1 MSCANT
7 SLPWFIDP
15 PRAMLPRGVAKPK
28 FEIQIETK
36 KINRLCVF
44 HQQLTGAESPNVG
57 TLLIFLIDHV
67 RSLPAALRVLTS
79 PRSCCAKCPIRQRKP
94 ESGVGERKGC
104 KSIVTR
110 NARHAPRYILQISQ
124 PTNEAAWACESPS
137 RSRPK
142 GSPGGERKSM
152 LRAGAR
158 CTLC

>member
-57 TLLIFLIDHV
+57 TLLPRFNNDDGAGCNATDVFYGSRCFSICTLSPTSSAVICDLAGKSARIASVRLNIVIEGPPHRRNIQHALRRIAWTASSALENSLARDLHSRVRRAIFE
-67 RSLPAALRVLTS
+67 PAA
-79 PRSCCAKCPIRQRKP
+79 
-94 ESGVGERKGC
+94 
-104 KSIVTR
+104 
-110 NARHAPRYILQISQ
+110 
-124 PTNEAAWACESPS
+124 
-137 RSRPK
+137 
-142 GSPGGERKSM
+142 
-152 LRAGAR
+152 
-158 CTLC
+158 

>member
-57 TLLIFLIDHV
+57 TLLPEYECFHV
-67 RSLPAALRVLTS
+67 CSNAWGSYINGSLRSLITT
-79 PRSCCAKCPIRQRKP
+79 AKGRPNQK
-94 ESGVGERKGC
+94 GKGDGE
-104 KSIVTR
+104 
-110 NARHAPRYILQISQ
+110 
-124 PTNEAAWACESPS
+124 
-137 RSRPK
+137 
-142 GSPGGERKSM
+142 
-152 LRAGAR
+152 
-158 CTLC
+158 